1 MPPAIELNKLS
12 KSFGPIQAV
21 SDVSLEV
28 ARGEVLGLLGPNGAG
43 KSTTMYMMAGLVRP
57 DAGRIMLFGETLQQN
72 RLGVMK
78 RMGVLLERPVFYE
91 HLSVERNLKIHAR
104 LSGMPVNLQRTL
116 DLSGMLALA
125 DQKTG
130 SLSLGQRQRLGLAQA
145 MVTEPELLLLDE
157 PTTGLDVEGMH
168 DLLRFLRRLAD
179 EAKVTILF
187 SSHQMHEV
195 ETLCDRV
202 AIMHDGKLVTCE
214 QTESLLSYD
223 QTQVEVLLEGAD
235 RAAKKLTEQD
245 WVAEIDV
252 RPGRLRLRLK
262 TANVHQL
269 TSFLVNNGFTIAGII
284 PRRRTL
290 QDYFLK
296 VLNKQPGEDSP

>member
-1 MPPAIELNKLS
+1 MPSAIELKELS
-12 KSFGPIQAV
+12 KSFGSVRAV

-28 ARGEVLGLLGPNGAG
+28 ERGEVLGLLGPNGAG
-43 KSTTMYMMAGLVRP
+43 KSTTLYMMAGLVRP
-57 DAGRIMLFGETLQQN
+57 DHGRIALFGEPLHQN
-72 RLGVMK
+72 RLASLR

-104 LSGMPVNLQRTL
+104 MSGMDVNIQRTL
-116 DLSGMLALA
+116 DLAGILSIA
-125 DQKTG
+125 DHRTG
-130 SLSLGQRQRLGLAQA
+130 RLSLGQRQRLGLAQA

-202 AIMHDGKLVTCE
+202 AIMHEGKLVTCE
-214 QTESLLSYD
+214 HTESLLSYD
-223 QTQVEVLLEGAD
+223 QTQVEVLLEGAE
-235 RAAKKLTEQD
+235 RAAKKLAEEP
-245 WVAEIDV
+245 WVAEVDV

-269 TSFLVNNGFTIAGII
+269 TSYLVNNGYTIAGVI

-296 VLNKQPGEDSP
+296 VMNKQPEGDGS

>member
-1 MPPAIELNKLS
+1 MPPAIQLTKLC
-12 KSFGPIQAV
+12 KSFGANHAV
-21 SDVSLEV
+21 MDVSLEV

-43 KSTTMYMMAGLVRP
+43 KSTTLYMMAGLIRP
-57 DAGRIMLFGETLQQN
+57 DSGRITLFGDHLQQN
-72 RLGVMK
+72 RLSILK

-91 HLSVERNLKIHAR
+91 HLTVERNLKIHAQ
-104 LSGMPVNLQRTL
+104 LSGVEVNLHRTL
-116 DLSGMLALA
+116 DLAGILPLA
-125 DQKTG
+125 DHRT
-130 SLSLGQRQRLGLAQA
+130 STLSLGMRQRLGLARA
-145 MVTEPELLLLDE
+145 MVNEPELLLLDE
-157 PTTGLDVEGMH
+157 PTNGLDVEGNH
-168 DLLRFLRRLAD
+168 ELLRFLRRLAD

-187 SSHQMHEV
+187 SSHQMQEV

-202 AIMHDGKLVTCE
+202 AIMNEGKLITCE

-235 RAAKKLTEQD
+235 RAAKKLADLD

-269 TSFLVNNGFTIAGII
+269 TSFLINNGFTIAGII

-296 VLNKQPGEDSP
+296 VMNKQPEGDAS